1 MALNAEFKKAVEDSK
16 KLTGKPGN
24 DELLHLYAL
33 YKIANGEDISKAP
46 APGMFDMKAKAKKK
60 EWQKL
65 VDEGITSDQAPGM
78 YVAFVEDLKEK
89 HGYDENK
96 VPEPVG
102 GS

>member
-1 MALNAEFKKAVEDSK
+1 
-16 KLTGKPGN
+16 
-24 DELLHLYAL
+24 
-33 YKIANGEDISKAP
+33 
-46 APGMFDMKAKAKKK
+46 MFDMKVRTIPPPPKFTPLTPALREQAKAKKK